1 MNTEIVT
8 SSGNFAVRYEGISYT
23 RFAEYASYRIAVG
36 FRFDSLAPI
45 AGVKHVVSQVLLEIQ
60 QSLRGGFHPS
70 VGGEFLGEALFEVDP
85 RSGATRALILWKDH
99 PCLARDVSRTSE
111 DLAEATLRAFS
122 SLCAMS
128 EPLHPTLEFLLVAEE
143 FISDESSCKLDS
155 YLADGNVLFEATHKY
170 LG

>member
-8 SSGNFAVRYEGISYT
+8 SSGKYGVGYEGVSYT

-45 AGVKHVVSQVLLEIQ
+45 TGVKHIVSHLLLEIQ
-60 QSLRGGFHPS
+60 QSLRGFIPS
-70 VGGEFLGEALFEVDP
+70 VGEEFLGEALFEVDP
-85 RSGATRALILWKDH
+85 RSGATRALLLWKDH

-111 DLAEATLRAFS
+111 DVAEATLRAFS
-122 SLCAMS
+122 SSCAIS
-128 EPLHPTLEFLLVAEE
+128 EPLQPTLEFLLVAEQ

-155 YLADGNVLFEATHKY
+155 YLADGNVLFEAAHEY